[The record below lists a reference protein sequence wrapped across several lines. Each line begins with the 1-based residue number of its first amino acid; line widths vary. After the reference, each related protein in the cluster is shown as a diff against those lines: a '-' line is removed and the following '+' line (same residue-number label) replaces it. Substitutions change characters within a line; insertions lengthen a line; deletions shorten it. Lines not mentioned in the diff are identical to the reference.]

1 MKPNL
6 NKNTSPDDFLNYYWL
21 KKELVDFCKKHE
33 LPNTGGKKE
42 IIDRVHHYLKTGQ
55 VLNIQKKNRPKT
67 VYENLTLSLDSRI
80 SENYRNDEVHRAFF
94 QSVIGDYF
102 KFNVPFM
109 NWMKKNT
116 GKTYQDAV
124 NKWKEIYKEK
134 KTGKKYEISSQF
146 QFNQYIRDFFR
157 ANPGLSRNDAIECWK
172 YKKAQP
178 GKNQY
183 ENSDLHVLNL

>member
-1 MKPNL
+1 
-6 NKNTSPDDFLNYYWL
+6 
-21 KKELVDFCKKHE
+21 
-33 LPNTGGKKE
+33 
-42 IIDRVHHYLKTGQ
+42 
-55 VLNIQKKNRPKT
+55 
-67 VYENLTLSLDSRI
+67 
-80 SENYRNDEVHRAFF
+80 
-94 QSVIGDYF
+94 
-102 KFNVPFM
+102 M
-109 NWMKKNT
+109 NWMKKNA

-146 QFNQYIRDFFR
+146 QFNQYIRDFFQ